1 MNREEAM
8 VAIAKALTA
17 VLDKEVEF
25 GPEADLI
32 KDEILDSLD
41 AAVFIFELESL
52 TGRKVPEGDLDELG
66 LYKVSNLV
74 TYLVQ

>member
-1 MNREEAM
+1 MNREQAM
-8 VAIAKALTA
+8 VAIAKALMA

-25 GPEADLI
+25 GPDADLI

-74 TYLVQ
+74 TYLIQ

>member
-1 MNREEAM
+1 MNREQAM

-52 TGRKVPEGDLDELG
+52 TGRKVPEGDLDEPG

>member
-1 MNREEAM
+1 MNREQAM

-41 AAVFIFELESL
+41 AAVLILGLESL

>member
-1 MNREEAM
+1 MNREQAM

>member
-1 MNREEAM
+1 M
-8 VAIAKALTA
+8 
-17 VLDKEVEF
+17 LDKEVEF